1 MYRLVREIAFKFKAD
16 IRFQK
21 EALECLH
28 EASEFY
34 LVQKY
39 QKWNLYAIHAKRVTV
54 KDKDVRLDEAIDDI
68 NGTRLKA
75 VNFDDEIAR
84 PKVRKVPPKKR
95 GASKSVD
102 TECGSDGD

>member
-39 QKWNLYAIHAKRVTV
+39 QKWNLYAIH
-54 KDKDVRLDEAIDDI
+54 
-68 NGTRLKA
+68 
-75 VNFDDEIAR
+75 
-84 PKVRKVPPKKR
+84 
-95 GASKSVD
+95 
-102 TECGSDGD
+102 